1 MQTFSPVEEA
11 FEWWLKNIYPAI
23 PAETKEGRYRNAWR
37 DYTFK
42 KGISQKRMKEILADF
57 GDVHEKTII
66 TFKLK

>member
-1 MQTFSPVEEA
+1 MQTFSSVEEA
-11 FEWWLKNIYPAI
+11 FEWWLKTSTPAI

-42 KGISQKRMKEILADF
+42 KGISQKRMKEVLADF

>member
-1 MQTFSPVEEA
+1 MQTFSSVEEA
-11 FEWWLKNIYPAI
+11 FEWWLKNIYPAFL
-23 PAETKEGRYRNAWR
+23 AETKEGRYRNVWC